1 MGQAAPLTGEYEKAV
16 ERHNTLYPA
25 VKMARDEL
33 AAAEDAL
40 EELRRSVDGPQ
51 RSVVS
56 PAQRPLPTAPVDGG
70 YCCAHCRL
78 RPQMEDLEKARGE
91 YAMAQAD
98 VAHKTA
104 MMPLARALQ
113 ARSRARRERMRRC
126 SACSWFFPA
135 QAEALAPGQ
144 GWSMV
149 AQSLTSGEA
158 GYVSGGPPPSYM
170 GGSGGPPPGY
180 MGGGGLAGGPPQGYM
195 GGGGLASGPQQGYMG
210 GGGNAGGPPQGYMG
224 LPPGYPGGAQGGAN
238 PFGATPRA
246 GGMQQGLGSGNETDL
261 MEEARAAVE
270 AAAAESLLAE
280 QLEAA
285 AVKRSM
291 CNTLLRGR
299 GAA

>member
-70 YCCAHCRL
+70 HCCAHCRV

-113 ARSRARRERMRRC
+113 ARSRARRVRMRRC
-126 SACSWFFPA
+126 PACS
-135 QAEALAPGQ
+135 
-144 GWSMV
+144 
-149 AQSLTSGEA
+149 
-158 GYVSGGPPPSYM
+158 
-170 GGSGGPPPGY
+170 
-180 MGGGGLAGGPPQGYM
+180 
-195 GGGGLASGPQQGYMG
+195 
-210 GGGNAGGPPQGYMG
+210 
-224 LPPGYPGGAQGGAN
+224 
-238 PFGATPRA
+238 
-246 GGMQQGLGSGNETDL
+246 
-261 MEEARAAVE
+261 
-270 AAAAESLLAE
+270 
-280 QLEAA
+280 
-285 AVKRSM
+285 
-291 CNTLLRGR
+291 
-299 GAA
+299 